1 MLQIR
6 RSFLASSLL
15 CALFIPAAMLTA
27 RSQSTAV
34 DTKLPL
40 KAALVLTPEFC
51 TTKTK
56 MKNEHQTLETGK
68 VAYAELEAP
77 LEDVFLNV
85 TRVAAASSPGEAQ
98 VVLLP
103 RLVDV
108 GATLTMGYGNRE
120 MIVVLEW
127 TVKDASGKT
136 VWIETVQGS
145 AQHHLGN
152 MATYGKNLK
161 LILNDSVKDAA
172 KQSAVKMSA
181 SPELRKLAG
190 GNSSS
195 TSNGN

>member
-1 MLQIR
+1 MLR
-6 RSFLASSLL
+6 HSFVPPILWAFVLS
-15 CALFIPAAMLTA
+15 AAFVMAHAQTTPPADTKPVDAKL
-27 RSQSTAV
+27 V
-34 DTKLPL
+34 DTKLAL
-40 KAALVLTPEFC
+40 NAALVLTPEFC
-51 TTKTK
+51 ATKTK

-68 VAYAELEAP
+68 VACAELEEP
-77 LEDVFLNV
+77 LKGVFSSV

-108 GATLTMGYGNRE
+108 DAAMTMGYGNRE
-120 MIVVLEW
+120 MVVLLEW
-127 TVKDASGKT
+127 TVKDMAGRT

-172 KQSAVKMSA
+172 KQSAIKMSA
-181 SPELRKLAG
+181 SPELRKL
-190 GNSSS
+190 SQ
-195 TSNGN
+195 